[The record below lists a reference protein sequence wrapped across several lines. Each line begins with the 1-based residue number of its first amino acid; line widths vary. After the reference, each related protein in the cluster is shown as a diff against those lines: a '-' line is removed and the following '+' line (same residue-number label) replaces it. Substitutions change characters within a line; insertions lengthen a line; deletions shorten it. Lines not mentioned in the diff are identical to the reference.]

1 MYLVKFYYDFLD
13 LFLIWSCFLK
23 VSILG
28 SVVCLMTTNFDCYG
42 KNNKLQNLFEL
53 QADSNMNDL
62 IAEYQQYEEAGLDD
76 VIYEEGEYEE
86 LVDFSSDGSN
96 NI

>member
-1 MYLVKFYYDFLD
+1 MFGF
-13 LFLIWSCFLK
+13 
-23 VSILG
+23 
-28 SVVCLMTTNFDCYG
+28 
-42 KNNKLQNLFEL
+42 

-76 VIYEEGEYEE
+76 VIYNEEEYEE